1 MPGPTT
7 DLSLEDFAER
17 FVEGLDS
24 FLPPDGLQ
32 EMAHHCWLVAKRNA
46 GMNLTR
52 IVEPEDMAVRHVL
65 DSLAALPILIGTEE
79 APVTR
84 VLDLGTGA
92 GFPGLTLACA
102 IPGLEMTLLDS
113 TRKKVAFL
121 AEVVDELGLQERVV
135 CEWSRFED
143 YIRPHRKHYDLV
155 LARAVGPLAR
165 LLEWTTN
172 RWYGPM
178 VLWKGPGF
186 DAELAEAKDLMRR
199 RRLEVR
205 LDLPYLLPGDD
216 TERRLV
222 IIDI

>member
-1 MPGPTT
+1 
-7 DLSLEDFAER
+7 
-17 FVEGLDS
+17 
-24 FLPPDGLQ
+24 
-32 EMAHHCWLVAKRNA
+32 
-46 GMNLTR
+46 
-52 IVEPEDMAVRHVL
+52 
-65 DSLAALPILIGTEE
+65 
-79 APVTR
+79 
-84 VLDLGTGA
+84 
-92 GFPGLTLACA
+92 
-102 IPGLEMTLLDS
+102 
-113 TRKKVAFL
+113 
-121 AEVVDELGLQERVV
+121 
-135 CEWSRFED
+135 
-143 YIRPHRKHYDLV
+143 
-155 LARAVGPLAR
+155 AR